1 MMRQFLVN
9 CELLRPLA
17 SVQRLYLEDRVP
29 EGMSLRTQ
37 KGFLTRNSKPDT
49 LGIKEKYLWALTQK
63 SFEFN

>member
-17 SVQRLYLEDRVP
+17 SVQKVMLGGQSSRGNVTAHP
-29 EGMSLRTQ
+29 

-49 LGIKEKYLWALTQK
+49 LGIREKIFVGTYP
-63 SFEFN
+63 EII